1 MAGGLVLPCLSSQ
14 GGNGD
19 STPSLRI
26 LVVEDHETFR
36 RFVCTTL
43 GKRSEY
49 CVVCEVS
56 DGLEAVRKA
65 EELQPDLIVLDI
77 GLPGINGLEAAR
89 RIHKSCPASRIL
101 FLSLESD
108 ANVVQESLRAGALGY
123 VDKKKAEVDLLAA
136 VKAVSEGRRFVSSG
150 LSAENCTAA
159 TDTFGAY
166 ANGDPLCP
174 TPAV

>member
-1 MAGGLVLPCLSSQ
+1 
-14 GGNGD
+14 
-19 STPSLRI
+19 
-26 LVVEDHETFR
+26 
-36 RFVCTTL
+36 VCTTL

-49 CVVCEVS
+49 RVVCEVS

-65 EELQPDLIVLDI
+65 EELQPDLVLLDI

-89 RIHKSCPASRIL
+89 RIHRSCPASRIL

-150 LSAENCTAA
+150 LSAENCTAVA
-159 TDTFGAY
+159 DTLGAY